1 MKSLANISGLQV
13 IKQILRVG
21 LLYFSLVF
29 AIGFVL
35 GTIRTL
41 WIVPNV
47 GPKIAELMEMPVMLL
62 VTILAARWVVRRLS
76 FCGTPVGRLSVGVVA
91 LGLLLMAEF
100 AVVVWIRELTIAQYL
115 ASRDPLTGSVY
126 LVMLVA
132 FAVMPLLVRRK

>member
-1 MKSLANISGLQV
+1 PALTASRVVKPAHEAGLYGESDRTDSRCVMKSSANISGPQV

-62 VTILAARWVVRRLS
+62 VTILAARWV
-76 FCGTPVGRLSVGVVA
+76 
-91 LGLLLMAEF
+91 
-100 AVVVWIRELTIAQYL
+100 
-115 ASRDPLTGSVY
+115 
-126 LVMLVA
+126 
-132 FAVMPLLVRRK
+132 